1 MNVYSHHV
9 DWVVSSCADWALSVA
24 LDSLSVAQA
33 ECLDVVAVGK
43 ATDAY
48 LLVSVARDDVSVVV
62 VVTTIAAV
70 GADAAAAQY
79 LTQSDTHIF
88 YRAHHM
94 DMHVQISTILQ

>member
-1 MNVYSHHV
+1 M
-9 DWVVSSCADWALSVA
+9 CRLGTQCGPR
-24 LDSLSVAQA
+24 LTQCGPRFTQCGPDSLSVAQA

>member
-1 MNVYSHHV
+1 M
-9 DWVVSSCADWALSVA
+9 
-24 LDSLSVAQA
+24 AQA

-62 VVTTIAAV
+62 VATAAAI